1 MNIYF
6 FLRLPS
12 NFLGHF
18 EMNFEVTI
26 ELVTDEY
33 VETHGVV
40 GIGEDG
46 GC

>member
-1 MNIYF
+1 
-6 FLRLPS
+6 
-12 NFLGHF
+12 
-18 EMNFEVTI
+18 MNFEVTI